1 MEVDPKRFGELVEQ
15 ALDGLPAD
23 IGRMLDNV
31 VVLVDDDSPPG
42 PLFGLYEGVP
52 LTGRGEYGGVLPDR
66 VTLFR
71 QTICSRCPDE
81 AAVAEQVRVTV
92 VHELGHHVGIDDERL
107 HELGWG

>member
-1 MEVDPKRFGELVEQ
+1 MEVGAQRFGELVEQ

-66 VTLFR
+66 VTIFR
-71 QTICSRCPDE
+71 QTICARCADE